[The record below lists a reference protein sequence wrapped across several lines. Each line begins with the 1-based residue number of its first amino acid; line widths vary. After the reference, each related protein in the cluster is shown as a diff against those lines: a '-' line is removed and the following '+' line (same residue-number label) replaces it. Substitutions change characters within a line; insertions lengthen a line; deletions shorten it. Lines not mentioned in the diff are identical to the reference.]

1 MCKYCD
7 TQLVNKEHA
16 CPEYFIHKSFRLID
30 EHTKDQIKDNGDNP
44 VMYLREYR
52 KPLHPVWSLVVEFA
66 DEKGT
71 VVESAVLYCPRCGR
85 LLLDDQKEIEELQKE
100 QEEVMKEQPNDF

>member
-100 QEEVMKEQPNDF
+100 QSTDFREHYLWE

>member
-7 TQLVNKEHA
+7 TQLVNKERA
-16 CPEYFIHKSFRLID
+16 CPDYFIHKSFRLID

-85 LLLDDQKEIEELQKE
+85 PLLEDNSEPQQT
-100 QEEVMKEQPNDF
+100 NDFREHYLWE